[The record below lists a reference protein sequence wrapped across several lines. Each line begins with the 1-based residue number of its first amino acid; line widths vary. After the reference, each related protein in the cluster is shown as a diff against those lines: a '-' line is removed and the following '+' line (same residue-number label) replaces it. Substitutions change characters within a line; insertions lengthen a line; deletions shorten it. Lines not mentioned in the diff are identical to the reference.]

1 VQETDHTVPVRGA
14 RIVLCD
20 DDGVR
25 ANMSASWLAQMGWD
39 VHVLDGLQAQDFSD
53 ATPPA
58 RPLPDTVTPVTE
70 VSAATVQQWLA
81 QDAHTLVVDV
91 GTSAAFVK
99 GHLPGAQWVL
109 RSGLRTDLACPAG
122 CERIVLTCG
131 DGRAARF
138 AVADVQASVA
148 ANVQVVALQGGNQAW
163 QAAGLPMISGEQGVR
178 SPRIDRYRRPYEGT
192 QNAKEAM
199 QAYLDWEFGL
209 VEQLGRDGTHGFQ
222 VI

>member
-1 VQETDHTVPVRGA
+1 LPVTV
-14 RIVLCD
+14 
-20 DDGVR
+20 
-25 ANMSASWLAQMGWD
+25 N
-39 VHVLDGLQAQDFSD
+39 
-53 ATPPA
+53 
-58 RPLPDTVTPVTE
+58 PVTE

-122 CERIVLTCG
+122 CKRIVLTCG

-148 ANVQVVALQGGNQAW
+148 ANIQVVALQGGNQAW

-192 QNAKEAM
+192 NNPTEAM
-199 QAYLDWEFGL
+199 QAYLDWEYGL
-209 VEQLGRDGTHGFQ
+209 VEQLRRDGTHHFK